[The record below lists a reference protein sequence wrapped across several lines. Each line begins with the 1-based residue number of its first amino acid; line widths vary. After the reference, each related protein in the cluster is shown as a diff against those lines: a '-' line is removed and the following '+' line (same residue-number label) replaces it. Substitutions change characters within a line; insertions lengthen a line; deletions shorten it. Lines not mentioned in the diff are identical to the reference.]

1 MKWIERATNVFCF
14 ITFQTLQIEF
24 WREKLGN
31 GGRKMGSLG
40 VKIAA
45 VSYVHLMIV
54 LHADECQHHV
64 DDTRSE
70 QAKTW

>member
-1 MKWIERATNVFCF
+1 M
-14 ITFQTLQIEF
+14 LQIEF

-31 GGRKMGSLG
+31 GGRKIGSLG
-40 VKIAA
+40 VKIATA
-45 VSYVHLMIV
+45 SYVHLMNV

-64 DDTRSE
+64 NDTRSE